1 LVNTCTIKWLLSRD
15 LGLLLFFGA
24 GLEIKKFRVVCFLGD
39 RFGDS
44 AAKVAEETLATAGHV
59 VATAWTVTKL
69 RKALN
74 PKASPAGASK
84 LTKTGLLKAAAK
96 NTLKGGKK

>member
-1 LVNTCTIKWLLSRD
+1 MTQN
-15 LGLLLFFGA
+15 
-24 GLEIKKFRVVCFLGD
+24 VVGH

-74 PKASPAGASK
+74 PKASPAAGASK
-84 LTKTGLLKAAAK
+84 LTKTGFLKAAAK

>member
-1 LVNTCTIKWLLSRD
+1 
-15 LGLLLFFGA
+15 LFFGA
-24 GLEIKKFRVVCFLGD
+24 GLEIKKFRVICLY

-74 PKASPAGASK
+74 PKASPAAGASK
-84 LTKTGLLKAAAK
+84 LTKTGFLKAAAK

>member
-1 LVNTCTIKWLLSRD
+1 LFCFAGKLFDAVEKTSRD
-15 LGLLLFFGA
+15 ILQSTS
-24 GLEIKKFRVVCFLGD
+24 IMTQNVVGH

-96 NTLKGGKK
+96 NTLKRS